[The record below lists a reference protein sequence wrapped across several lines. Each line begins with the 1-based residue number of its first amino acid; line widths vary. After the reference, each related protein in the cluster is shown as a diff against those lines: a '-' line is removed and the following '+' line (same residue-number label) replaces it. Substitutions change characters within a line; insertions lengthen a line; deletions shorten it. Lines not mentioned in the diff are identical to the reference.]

1 MRGYCEKCKK
11 IVNLNN
17 VEYPSE
23 FNVRG
28 KTYKYMGV
36 KSYCSNCKELVDDIP
51 DIDLKRRDDIYREE
65 EKIITIIEINEILL
79 KYNIGKKPL
88 SKLLGWGETTII
100 RYIDGDIP
108 SKIYSDELK
117 KILVNTSYME
127 KILEENKKNIS
138 DTAYKKVKNSIK
150 KLNKNDNEIYIVAS
164 YIINK
169 CSDITPL
176 ALQKILYYS
185 QGFFYAFFN
194 SELYSDECEAW
205 VHGPVY
211 RKIYDRYKDFKGNV
225 IVEKAKY
232 DFENELNEIK
242 REYLDVIIKCFGYY
256 SGNALE
262 KMTHF
267 EIPWLNARK
276 DLLPNESSNKVI
288 GNEEIKEYFTSIK
301 NTRYMANIFDIRR
314 YSSEM
319 FEHVQME

>member
-11 IVNLNN
+11 IVDLNN

-23 FNVRG
+23 FSVRG
-28 KTYKYMGV
+28 KIYKYMGV

-51 DIDLKRRDDIYREE
+51 DIDLKRRDDVYRKE
-65 EKIITIIEINEILL
+65 EKIITITEINEILL

-100 RYIDGDIP
+100 RYIDGDVP
-108 SKIYSDELK
+108 SRIYSDELR
-117 KILVNTSYME
+117 KILVDTSYME

-138 DTAYKKVKNSIK
+138 DTAYKKVKSSIK
-150 KLNKNDNEIYIVAS
+150 KLNKNDIEIYIVAS

-185 QGFFYAFFN
+185 KGFFYAFFN

-205 VHGPVY
+205 IHGPVY
-211 RKIYDRYKDFKGNV
+211 RKIYDKYKEFKGNV
-225 IVEKAKY
+225 IVEKNKY

-276 DLLPNESSNKVI
+276 DLLPNESINKI
-288 GNEEIKEYFTSIK
+288 IENEIIKEYFTSIK

-319 FEHVQME
+319 FEHIQME